1 MIGKLKGLVDEI
13 GADWL
18 IVDVNGVGY
27 LVTCSRRTLD
37 ALPEPGGSVTLS
49 IETKVSEDA
58 IRLIGFTS
66 DLERDWF
73 RLLVSVQGVGT
84 RVALGVLGTL
94 TPADLARAI
103 ALEDKKAVSAAP
115 GVGPKVAARIVAE
128 LKDKAPAST
137 NLNAV
142 LDVGVALGVEESAAR
157 DHSVAMRDAI
167 SALVNLGYPQVQAAS
182 AISGAVKKLESGAT
196 AEQLIRQGLKELAR

>member
-1 MIGKLKGLVDEI
+1 MIGRLKGIVDEV
-13 GADWL
+13 GADWV

-37 ALPEPGGSVTLS
+37 ALPPPGGAVTLS

-58 IRLIGFTS
+58 IRLVGFAS

-137 NLNAV
+137 DLNAV
-142 LDVGVALGVEESAAR
+142 LDVGVALGVADGAAAHSA
-157 DHSVAMRDAI
+157 AMRDAI